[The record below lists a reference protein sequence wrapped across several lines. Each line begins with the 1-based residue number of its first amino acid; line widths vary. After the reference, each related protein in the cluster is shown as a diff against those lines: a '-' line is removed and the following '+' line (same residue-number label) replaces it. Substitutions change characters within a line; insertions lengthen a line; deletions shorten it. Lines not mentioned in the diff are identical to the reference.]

1 MLVFHTFLRLHLM
14 IIQLLLSSVI
24 IEKLQAQFLLS

>member
-1 MLVFHTFLRLHLM
+1 MLVFHTFLRLRLM
-14 IIQLLLSSVI
+14 VIELLLSSVI

>member
-1 MLVFHTFLRLHLM
+1 MLLTNSLNDQ
-14 IIQLLLSSVI
+14 QLLLRSVI

>member
-1 MLVFHTFLRLHLM
+1 MLVFQTFLRFHLM

-24 IEKLQAQFLLS
+24 VEKLQAQFLLS